1 MAADASAPFDVSG
14 EGELVLVEETG
25 AQRAELE
32 AFVASRFREVYG
44 ARLYTFLPH
53 LYGATDASG
62 RLAAAFGLRRASEG
76 PLFLERYLDL
86 PIEQVILTHSG
97 ENVSRDAIA
106 EVGNLAGATPGAL
119 RALIVR
125 ITTLLQ
131 DIGVQWVAFTGSARV
146 CNGFSRLG
154 LPLRVV
160 APAAL
165 DRLPE
170 SERDCWGTYYAH
182 GPSVMIGDVRA
193 GARLAAKPDALRA
206 RLAPLSR
213 VGVP

>member
-1 MAADASAPFDVSG
+1 MPADASAPFDVPV
-14 EGELVLVEETG
+14 EGELLLAEATG

-44 ARLYTFLPH
+44 ARLYTFMPH
-53 LYGATDASG
+53 LYGATDVHG
-62 RLAAAFGLRRASEG
+62 QLAAAFGLRRASEG
-76 PLFLERYLDL
+76 PLFLERYLDQ
-86 PIEQVILTHSG
+86 PIEQIILAHSG
-97 ENVSRDAIA
+97 ETVTRDAIA
-106 EVGNLAGATPGAL
+106 EVGNLAGVTPGAL

-131 DIGVQWVAFTGSARV
+131 RIGVRWVAFTGSARV

-160 APAAL
+160 APAAI

-170 SERDCWGTYYAH
+170 AERACWGTYYAH
-182 GPSVMIGDVRA
+182 GPSVMIGDVQV
-193 GARLAAKPDALRA
+193 GARLAAQPAALCA
-206 RLAPLSR
+206 RLAPLAK